1 MRYRLATEADAE
13 ALLAI
18 YGQYIETAITFECR
32 LPSIDEF
39 RKQIR
44 NILLFYPY
52 LVAEEDGRIIGYAYA
67 HRHMQREAYQWNAEL
82 SIYLDQKATS
92 KGIGTEPAKK
102 LLPYSN
108 YKACKKS
115 AVVSLN
121 LTIKVMD
128 GLHEKL
134 GFYLVGTYRNAGFK
148 AGRWYDVSWFQKD
161 IGKHL
166 PQPEKP
172 ISLCELKH
180 EQINLILST
189 PML

>member
-1 MRYRLATEADAE
+1 MLKRYLQFTVNTSRRKSPLNVACP
-13 ALLAI
+13 LLMSSESKYEI
-18 YGQYIETAITFECR
+18 FFCFTPTL
-32 LPSIDEF
+32 LP
-39 RKQIR
+39 RR
-44 NILLFYPY
+44 M
-52 LVAEEDGRIIGYAYA
+52 ARIIGYAYA

-102 LLPYSN
+102 IIAILKLQGLQKVCSGITQPNHKSN
-108 YKACKKS
+108 
-115 AVVSLN
+115 
-121 LTIKVMD
+121 

-134 GFYLVGTYRNAGFK
+134 GGYLVGTYRNAGFK

-180 EQINLILST
+180 EQIDLILST

>member
-13 ALLAI
+13 VLLTI
-18 YGQYIETAITFECR
+18 YGQYIETEITFEYR
-32 LPSIDEF
+32 LPSLDEF
-39 RKQIR
+39 RKRIR
-44 NILLFYPY
+44 DILLFYPY
-52 LVAEEDGRIIGYAYA
+52 RVAEEDGKVIGYAYA

-92 KGIGTEPAKK
+92 KGIGTELAKK
-102 LLPYSN
+102 IIAILKLQGLQKVCSGITQPNHKSN
-108 YKACKKS
+108 
-115 AVVSLN
+115 
-121 LTIKVMD
+121 

-134 GFYLVGTYRNAGFK
+134 GFYLIGTYRNAGFK

-180 EQINLILST
+180 EQIDLILST
-189 PML
+189 PMP